1 MMRYTLDDLIRE
13 AGKLPPLPQASQR
26 ALELMRLPD
35 CNLSAVADVLAVDQV
50 LSGVVLRVANSAFYG
65 MPNRIATV
73 HQAVVVI
80 GLQALYEIIL
90 AASLGSFLNRP
101 LPGYELRKGEL
112 WRHSLG
118 VAICARTIAQKRQWK
133 NIEEFYFAGLLSDIG
148 KLALEKL
155 LRSMVFSLNE
165 WQAASFLEI
174 ERSYFGIDHA
184 MLGAEMA
191 RRWRLPEGLVAVI
204 AHHHNPAA
212 AGPYQAQAYA
222 VHIGDSIMMM
232 LGIGVGR
239 DGLQYALDE
248 RAVAALNLTEV
259 EQEELVSTVMDQIE
273 MAEMLITLPGAG

>member
-26 ALELMRLPD
+26 ALELMRSPD

-165 WQAASFLEI
+165 WQSASFLEI